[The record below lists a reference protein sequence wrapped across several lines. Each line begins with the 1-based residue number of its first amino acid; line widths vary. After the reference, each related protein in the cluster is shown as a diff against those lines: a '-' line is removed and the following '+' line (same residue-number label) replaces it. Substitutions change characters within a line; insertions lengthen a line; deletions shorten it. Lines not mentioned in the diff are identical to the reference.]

1 MQFITCNL
9 ILIFYNSPTKCN
21 SILQQKQRTFLTLQ
35 IFNLQKT
42 NFKHTLAF
50 TGNFAEE
57 LNALMFQMRHVKE
70 LN

>member
-1 MQFITCNL
+1 MQLNIT
-9 ILIFYNSPTKCN
+9 TKTKN
-21 SILQQKQRTFLTLQ
+21 ISDSSNFQPSKNKTKQKQK
-35 IFNLQKT
+35 IK

-50 TGNFAEE
+50 TGNFAEK